1 MMNYTQRKN
10 YISSFLVALSIQIK
24 SNFFENKVVLDVV
37 LNDLIR
43 CGNEHVI
50 WNSII
55 NEKDWI
61 TTFNDISVSLV
72 NEKEIEMLERSQKVF
87 ARLIG
92 FAFTTTTY
100 ISLETFFIIFRSLL
114 NHIVFDVL
122 STLSTE
128 TLANI
133 IPQLLLL
140 FSYFFCKCNSYGCDS
155 SLPFFQNDFKLISK
169 CLDHYIPQS
178 KPCDSQVSSMQ
189 HVFSV
194 HLILCHLHSLTL
206 NKSPVQLIRK
216 TIQLLPPYFVEKP
229 SYQGYNSWVIFH
241 LKDIVEESA
250 DSNVRRDVAN
260 MLHLLDSSRKIPT
273 TLDYKGIQTFGK
285 LIETLYTTHQ
295 NGLKMQS
302 DCVDVESKKSK
313 PLFKS
318 TFHQIQ
324 IPNIG
329 VAQMD
334 YPRLIISETDFIL
347 RISTSTKKNY
357 NMSLRSNPLFKIKQ
371 EPFQAF
377 SGISFSDIKPFDPVK
392 GFDEEYEQVSK
403 KSKGL
408 VDFMTLPHD
417 QSFDCVIMKCAKR
430 KIAKVYI
437 NPNNLQLCIKTQN
450 KMIEFDLHLLE
461 TVIKRK
467 QDIFELY
474 VKMKHP
480 IMFFFKDGTK
490 FMTTL
495 THTIESHAI
504 PTTVITDLQ
513 KTISS
518 SIVSKE
524 WSMGRVS
531 NYSYLHFLN
540 IFNGKSFNS
549 LNSHP
554 IFPWLDSSVNWETF
568 IPHIT
573 NQNCH
578 TSITT
583 IPSPKPTI
591 REFSKLSATQV
602 CCTLHNY
609 EPFQSLLPYYQ
620 AQTMSGKAIRS
631 IDQNSKHGL
640 PSEVYLYP
648 LLCSLDRFYI
658 LRMSLE
664 SKFLNT
670 ELLEWVKRA
679 FPHIKKKIGDN
690 NVYGLV
696 NDSNDGLIEIE
707 TTSEKTIIKHKGNS
721 MEIGG
726 YLLCFEDSGKGS
738 VEVIVGNNT
747 GIDWMKVDN
756 DYLFSVMKIEEI
768 NKIGNVQIIPK
779 HGVIIFTSNGFYFKT
794 ISGNVAYEYN
804 KIPSIFH
811 ASASG
816 FSYFIEDS
824 LLHVI
829 TMYENHFQ
837 CSVDENI
844 ISMTTV
850 TCLFLDF
857 IILAKSD
864 EIQTFVFLGDRLL
877 PLTTI
882 PFKNGKIIKVCSNTL
897 EMEDPSNWNFVVCF
911 EKDGVNTFSVYSLQ
925 YITLVNQ

>member
-1 MMNYTQRKN
+1 
-10 YISSFLVALSIQIK
+10 
-24 SNFFENKVVLDVV
+24 
-37 LNDLIR
+37 
-43 CGNEHVI
+43 
-50 WNSII
+50 
-55 NEKDWI
+55 
-61 TTFNDISVSLV
+61 
-72 NEKEIEMLERSQKVF
+72 MLERSQKVF

-100 ISLETFFIIFRSLL
+100 ISLETVICSLLSKMKQQEKFFIIFRSLL

-285 LIETLYTTHQ
+285 LIESLYTTHQ

-347 RISTSTKKNY
+347 RVSTSTKKNY

-377 SGISFSDIKPFDPVK
+377 SGISFSDIKPFGIIKKTEQHDVNVLDPVK

-417 QSFDCVIMKCAKR
+417 QI
-430 KIAKVYI
+430 YI

-504 PTTVITDLQ
+504 STTIITDLQ

-679 FPHIKKKIGDN
+679 FPHIKKLTNKKFSYSFESIFSKKTSMVEIHSNVAIGNVISVGEQSVIFIDEEQRTNMFVIGSKLRKIGDN

-707 TTSEKTIIKHKGNS
+707 TTSEKQ
-721 MEIGG
+721 
-726 YLLCFEDSGKGS
+726 L
-738 VEVIVGNNT
+738 
-747 GIDWMKVDN
+747 
-756 DYLFSVMKIEEI
+756 
-768 NKIGNVQIIPK
+768 
-779 HGVIIFTSNGFYFKT
+779 
-794 ISGNVAYEYN
+794 
-804 KIPSIFH
+804 
-811 ASASG
+811 
-816 FSYFIEDS
+816 
-824 LLHVI
+824 
-829 TMYENHFQ
+829 
-837 CSVDENI
+837 
-844 ISMTTV
+844 
-850 TCLFLDF
+850 
-857 IILAKSD
+857 
-864 EIQTFVFLGDRLL
+864 
-877 PLTTI
+877 
-882 PFKNGKIIKVCSNTL
+882 
-897 EMEDPSNWNFVVCF
+897 
-911 EKDGVNTFSVYSLQ
+911 
-925 YITLVNQ
+925 